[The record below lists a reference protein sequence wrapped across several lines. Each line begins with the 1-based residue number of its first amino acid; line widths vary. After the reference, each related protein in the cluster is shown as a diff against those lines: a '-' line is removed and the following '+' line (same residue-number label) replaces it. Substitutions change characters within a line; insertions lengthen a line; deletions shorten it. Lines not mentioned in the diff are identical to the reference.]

1 MVRLA
6 YYTMLEE
13 GRPVTEGGA
22 KRSPWSARTQWDMGE
37 TPWARELARLR
48 AAGTQLWYL
57 TASTPTACGF
67 AYDPASILGP
77 LNDPEALHYEPN
89 PMGLRPAREAV
100 SRYYRD
106 HGASVDAEQVFLT
119 TSTSEAYSFLFR
131 LLCDPGDEVLI
142 GQPGYPL
149 FDFLAQLDDVRLVPY
164 ELFYD
169 HGWHLDLQAL
179 RRCVTS
185 RTRAIAVVHP
195 NNPTGHFTRD
205 KERAAIEGLCREHGL
220 ALIVDEVFLD
230 YGLAGHGAG
239 QSYATGGHVVPTFVL
254 SGLSKVAALPQM
266 KAAWMACFAG
276 PEALQRLEVI
286 CDTFLSM
293 SAPIQHALPAWLSQ
307 REVLQGQIKERVGR
321 NLATMDT
328 ILLRQ
333 TLVTRLE
340 VEAGWYAILRVPGLQ
355 TEEETALELLLER
368 AVVVHPGGF
377 FGFSGQGWLVVS
389 LLAPQVEFTTGVEAI
404 VAHFAQGAK
413 F

>member
-1 MVRLA
+1 
-6 YYTMLEE
+6 MLDGEK
-13 GRPVTEGGA
+13 PVGF
-22 KRSPWSARTQWDMGE
+22 PWSTRTQWDMRE
-37 TPWARELARLR
+37 TPWASELLRLR
-48 AAGTQLWYL
+48 ASGTRLWDL
-57 TASTPTACGF
+57 TASNPTACGF
-67 AYDPASILGP
+67 SYDAGSILGP
-77 LNDPEALHYEPN
+77 LNPREALRYEPN
-89 PMGLRPAREAV
+89 PRGLLSAREAV
-100 SRYYRD
+100 SRYYRN
-106 HGASVDAEQVFLT
+106 HGARVDAEQIFLT

-179 RRCVTS
+179 RRRITP

-205 KERAAIEGLCREHGL
+205 KERAALEAVCREHRL

-230 YGLAGHGAG
+230 YGLPGHEAG
-239 QSYATGGHVVPTFVL
+239 QSFAAGSHAVPTFVL

-266 KAAWMACFAG
+266 KAAWMACFAE

-286 CDTFLSM
+286 GDTFLSM
-293 SAPIQHALPAWLSQ
+293 SAPIQHALPAWLSNRAQ
-307 REVLQGQIKERVGR
+307 PQEQIRKRLEH
-321 NLATMDT
+321 NLHTLDD
-328 ILLRQ
+328 ILLHQ
-333 TLVTRLE
+333 TLVSRLE
-340 VEAGWYAILRVPGLQ
+340 VEAGWYVVLRVPRLQ
-355 TEEETALELLLER
+355 SEEETALELLRKR

-389 LLAPQVEFTTGVEAI
+389 LLAPEEEFTAGVEAI
-404 VAHFAQGAK
+404 VNHFAQLNL
-413 F
+413 

>member
-1 MVRLA
+1 
-6 YYTMLEE
+6 MLDREK
-13 GRPVTEGGA
+13 PVGF
-22 KRSPWSARTQWDMGE
+22 PWSTRTQWDMGE
-37 TPWARELARLR
+37 TTWASELARLR
-48 AAGTQLWYL
+48 AAGTPLWDL
-57 TASTPTACGF
+57 TASNPTVCGF
-67 AYDPASILGP
+67 SYDAESILGP
-77 LNDPEALHYEPN
+77 LNNREALRYEPN
-89 PMGLRPAREAV
+89 PRGLLSAREAV

-106 HGASVDAEQVFLT
+106 HGARVDAEQIFLT

-179 RRCVTS
+179 KRRVTP
-185 RTRAIAVVHP
+185 RTRAIAIVHP

-205 KERAAIEGLCREHGL
+205 KERAALEEVCREHGL

-230 YGLAGHGAG
+230 YGLPGHEAG
-239 QSYATGGHVVPTFVL
+239 QSFATGSHVVPTFVL

-266 KAAWMACFAG
+266 KAAWMACFAE

-293 SAPIQHALPAWLSQ
+293 SAPIQHALPAWLSERGTQ
-307 REVLQGQIKERVGR
+307 QEQIMKRLEH
-321 NLATMDT
+321 NLDT
-328 ILLRQ
+328 LDAILLRQ
-333 TLVTRLE
+333 TLVSRLD
-340 VEAGWYAILRVPGLQ
+340 VEAGWYAVLRVPGLQ
-355 TEEETALELLLER
+355 SEEETALELLRKR

-389 LLAPQVEFTTGVEAI
+389 LLAPEGEFSTGMEAI
-404 VAHFAQGAK
+404 VTHFAQQTL
-413 F
+413 

>member
-1 MVRLA
+1 MLRLA
-6 YYTMLEE
+6 YYTMLD
-13 GRPVTEGGA
+13 GA
-22 KRSPWSARTQWDMGE
+22 KRSPWSARTQWEMGE

-48 AAGTQLWYL
+48 AAGRQLWDL
-57 TASTPTACGF
+57 TASNPTACSF
-67 AYDPASILGP
+67 AYDEASILGP
-77 LNDPEALHYEPN
+77 LNDPESLHYEPN

-100 SRYYRD
+100 SRYYSD
-106 HGASVDAEQVFLT
+106 HGAKVNAEQIFLA

-179 RRCVTS
+179 RGRVTP

-205 KERAAIEGLCREHGL
+205 PERAAIEGLCLEHGL

-230 YGLAGHGAG
+230 YGRAGREAG
-239 QSYATGGHVVPTFVL
+239 QSFATGSHPVPTFVL

-266 KAAWMACFAG
+266 KAAWMACFAER
-276 PEALQRLEVI
+276 EAMQRLEVI

-307 REVLQGQIKERVGR
+307 RSALQGQIRGRVER
-321 NLATMDT
+321 NLAMLDS
-328 ILLRQ
+328 ILLRPS
-333 TLVTRLE
+333 LVSRLE
-340 VEAGWYAILRVPGLQ
+340 VEAGWYAVLRVPGLQ
-355 TEEETALELLLER
+355 TEEETAFQLLEER
-368 AVVVHPGGF
+368 GVVVHPGGF
-377 FGFSGQGWLVVS
+377 FGFSGQGWLVLS
-389 LLAPQVEFTTGVEAI
+389 LLAPEAEFTAGVKEM
-404 VAHFAQGAK
+404 VAHFAQLGL
-413 F
+413 

>member
-1 MVRLA
+1 VRDGS
-6 YYTMLEE
+6 E
-13 GRPVTEGGA
+13 
-22 KRSPWSARTQWDMGE
+22 KRFPWSARTRWDMGE
-37 TPWARELARLR
+37 TPWASELARLR
-48 AAGTQLWYL
+48 AAGTRLWDL
-57 TASTPTACGF
+57 TASNPTACGF
-67 AYDPASILGP
+67 TYDSASILGP
-77 LNDPEALHYEPN
+77 LSDLGALHYEPN
-89 PMGLRPAREAV
+89 PRGLRPALEAV
-100 SRYYRD
+100 SRYYGD
-106 HGASVDAEQVFLT
+106 HGAKVEPEQIFLT

-179 RRCVTS
+179 RRRVTS

-205 KERAAIEGLCREHGL
+205 KERAAIEGLCLEHGL

-239 QSYATGGHVVPTFVL
+239 QSFATGSHVVPTFVL

-266 KAAWMACFAG
+266 KAAWMACFAEQ
-276 PEALQRLEVI
+276 EALQRLEVI

-307 REVLQGQIKERVGR
+307 RGAPQGQIGKRLEH
-321 NLATMDT
+321 NLATLDA
-328 ILLRQ
+328 ILLQ
-333 TLVTRLE
+333 QNLVTRLE
-340 VEAGWYAILRVPGLQ
+340 IEAGWYAVLRVPGLQ
-355 TEEETALELLLER
+355 KEEETALELLLER

-389 LLAPQVEFTTGVEAI
+389 LLAPEGEFAAGLEAI
-404 VAHFAQGAK
+404 ATHFAQLAL
-413 F
+413 

>member
-1 MVRLA
+1 
-6 YYTMLEE
+6 MLDGEK
-13 GRPVTEGGA
+13 PVGF
-22 KRSPWSARTQWDMGE
+22 PWSTRTQWDLRE
-37 TPWARELARLR
+37 TAWASELARLR
-48 AAGTQLWYL
+48 AAGTRLWDL
-57 TASTPTACGF
+57 TASNPTVCGF
-67 AYDPASILGP
+67 TYDVASILGP
-77 LNDPEALHYEPN
+77 LSDPEALHYEPN
-89 PMGLRPAREAV
+89 PKGLRPAREAV

-106 HGASVDAEQVFLT
+106 HGARVDAEQIFLT
-119 TSTSEAYSFLFR
+119 SSTSEAYSFLFR

-179 RRCVTS
+179 SRRVS
-185 RTRAIAVVHP
+185 ARTRAIAIVHP

-205 KERAAIEGLCREHGL
+205 KERAALEEVCREHRL

-230 YGLAGHGAG
+230 YGLARHEAG
-239 QSYATGGHVVPTFVL
+239 QSFATGSHVVPTFVL

-266 KAAWMACFAG
+266 KAAWMACFAE

-293 SAPIQHALPAWLSQ
+293 SAPIQHALPAWLSERGTPQ
-307 REVLQGQIKERVGR
+307 KQIRKRVEH
-321 NLATMDT
+321 NLDALDA

-333 TLVTRLE
+333 TLVSRLD
-340 VEAGWYAILRVPGLQ
+340 VEAGWYTVLRVPGLQ
-355 TEEETALELLLER
+355 SEEETALELLRKR

-389 LLAPQVEFTTGVEAI
+389 LLAPEEEFAAGMEAI
-404 VAHFAQGAK
+404 VTHFAQLNL
-413 F
+413 